1 MGSDPQ
7 ARPDVSL
14 LTPLSMMPLSTPL
27 LRLMHGC
34 AHRHSGTQVLRYSGT
49 QVLRY
54 SGTQVLRY
62 SGTQVLRYSG
72 TQVLRYSGTQV
83 LRYSGTQ
90 VLRYSGT
97 QVLRKAEQNHA
108 RPPRVLHS
116 NLDLFPLPLGEGK
129 GEGKPLYIASKR
141 QKATRAAECALQ
153 PLCHGCGLTGAGCVR
168 GDLSRL
174 HDAFISP

>member
-1 MGSDPQ
+1 MNKNRRPGAGFFMAVWQCASRFPPPRPAGSW
-7 ARPDVSL
+7 ALSRPL
-14 LTPLSMMPLSTPL
+14 RQTLAPITPLHCPPALDARMRSS
-27 LRLMHGC
+27 
-34 AHRHSGTQVLRYSGT
+34 A
-49 QVLRY
+49 
-54 SGTQVLRY
+54 
-62 SGTQVLRYSG
+62 
-72 TQVLRYSGTQV
+72 LRYSGTQV

-153 PLCHGCGLTGAGCVR
+153 PLCHGCSLTGAGCVR